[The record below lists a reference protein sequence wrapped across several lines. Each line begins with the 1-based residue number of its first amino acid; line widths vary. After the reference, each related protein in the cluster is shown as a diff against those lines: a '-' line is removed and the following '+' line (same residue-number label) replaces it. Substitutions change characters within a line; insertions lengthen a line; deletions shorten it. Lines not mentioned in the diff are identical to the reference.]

1 MRYYHLIVVDDDV
14 DDRDIMKEALES
26 QGSTHHLILGSAEEV
41 FTYLQGVETDEHLPR
56 VIMTDLNMPGIS
68 GVELLRTLKSSPRY
82 AHIEVLIF
90 STSGLNKQAEH
101 CLALG
106 AKEYII
112 KPSAISGYVELAG
125 RLTEEVLN

>member
-41 FTYLQGVETDEHLPR
+41 LTYLQGVKCDEHLPR
-56 VIMTDLNMPGIS
+56 LIMTDLNMPGVS
-68 GVELLRTLKSSPRY
+68 GVDLLKTLKSNPRY
-82 AHIEVLIF
+82 ANIEVLVF
-90 STSGLNKQAEH
+90 STSSLSKQVEH

-106 AKEYII
+106 AREYIT

-125 RLTEEVLN
+125 RLTEAVLN